1 MFIFINQI
9 SYVYPPGKV
18 SPVVY
23 AVAARVAC
31 INVGRCRGFITKPK
45 WYDLFVFL
53 FHKTKNLTNRMDL
66 LKLILALVVI
76 EPLPYWP
83 NGIKIIEI
91 TNF

>member
-45 WYDLFVFL
+45 
-53 FHKTKNLTNRMDL
+53 
-66 LKLILALVVI
+66 
-76 EPLPYWP
+76 
-83 NGIKIIEI
+83 
-91 TNF
+91 